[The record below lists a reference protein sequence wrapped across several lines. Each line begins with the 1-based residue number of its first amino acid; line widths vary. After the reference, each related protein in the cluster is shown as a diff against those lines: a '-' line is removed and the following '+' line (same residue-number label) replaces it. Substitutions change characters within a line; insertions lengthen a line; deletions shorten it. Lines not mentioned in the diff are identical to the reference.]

1 MKIFSSAK
9 ITGILLMFFSI
20 SMLTPIIPGVYFED
34 GNALPFAISWGI
46 TFITG
51 LILWFPNRK
60 HQVELR
66 TRDGFLIVFI
76 TWMVLSVFGSLPF
89 VLSYQ
94 PHIDLSK
101 GVFEA
106 ISGLTTTGASTLI
119 GVDILPKSVLYYR
132 QQLEFLGGMGIIVLA
147 VAVMP
152 LIGVGGMQLYKAEIT
167 GPMKEAKITPRITQ
181 TAKLLWIVYVAL
193 TIISIIAYYIA
204 GMSWFDAICYGFASI
219 STGGY
224 APHDASI
231 AYFNSKPIYWLCI
244 LFMLLGGINFSLHYL
259 GLFKGRLN
267 VYWKNLECRN
277 FIIFITIITIIS
289 TIILSY
295 YNVNMDGHWVL
306 LDSLFQVVSFAT
318 TTGFVSD
325 NNYYQWPSIMPLL
338 LLFIGIVGSCSG
350 STTGGIK
357 FIRAMLVRRQITREI
372 KQLIHPSGQ
381 FIVKIQNDPIPD
393 RVMNG
398 VWSFV
403 SASITIF
410 VFLLL
415 LLILLNPVDLITAT
429 SALIACMANIGPGFG
444 NVHETFATL
453 SDPQLW
459 VLSFAMLIGRLE
471 IFTLLV
477 LLSPSFWRD

>member
-1 MKIFSSAK
+1 MKIFTSAK
-9 ITGILLMFFSI
+9 ITGILLIFFSI

-34 GNALPFAISWGI
+34 NNAMPFIISWLI

-51 LILWFPNRK
+51 LILWFPNREY
-60 HQVELR
+60 QVELR

-76 TWMVLSVFGSLPF
+76 TWIVLSVFGSLPF

-132 QQLEFLGGMGIIVLA
+132 QQLQFLGGMGIIVLA
-147 VAVMP
+147 VAIMP
-152 LIGVGGMQLYKAEIT
+152 LIGVGGMQLYKAEIA

-181 TAKLLWIVYVAL
+181 TAKLLWIVYILL
-193 TIISIIAYYIA
+193 TIISIIAYYAA

-224 APHDASI
+224 SPHDASI

-244 LFMLLGGINFSLHYL
+244 LFMLLGGVNFSLHYL
-259 GLFKGRLN
+259 GLFKGKYK
-267 VYWKNLECRN
+267 VYWRNLECRH
-277 FIIFITIITIIS
+277 FIMSVIVITIITIFILYYYKVDLQAHW
-289 TIILSY
+289 IIL
-295 YNVNMDGHWVL
+295 DA
-306 LDSLFQVVSFAT
+306 LFQVVSFAT

-325 NNYYQWPSIMPLL
+325 NNYYQWPSIMPILL
-338 LLFIGIVGSCSG
+338 LLIGTVGSCSG
-350 STTGGIK
+350 STTGGVK

-381 FIVKIQNDPIPD
+381 FIVKIYNEPVPD
-393 RVMNG
+393 RVMSG
-398 VWSFV
+398 VWSFI
-403 SASITIF
+403 SASIAIF

-415 LLILLNPVDLITAT
+415 LLILVNPIDLITAT
-429 SALIACMANIGPGFG
+429 SALIACMANIGPGLG
-444 NVHETFATL
+444 KVHETFEIL

-459 VLSFAMLIGRLE
+459 ILSFAMLVGRLE